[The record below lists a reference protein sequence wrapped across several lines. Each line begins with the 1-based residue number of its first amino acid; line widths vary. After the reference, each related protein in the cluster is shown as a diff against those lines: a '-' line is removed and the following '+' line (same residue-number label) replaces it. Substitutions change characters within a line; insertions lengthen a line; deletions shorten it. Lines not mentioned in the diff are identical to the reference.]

1 MFEKV
6 EEKVFFAPWRQDGWV
21 LGVSFSNIVRNRA
34 PCGARL
40 ARKVLQDDNLAPF
53 SSDKIRAKILNLG
66 YGGAR
71 RALHNLSPKSA
82 RILSA
87 AITGTTLPPAGVRIG
102 PPAGVR
108 TPRDNFHSQVG

>member
-53 SSDKIRAKILNLG
+53 SSDKIRAKILATCG
-66 YGGAR
+66 H
-71 RALHNLSPKSA
+71 LHNLSSKSA
-82 RILSA
+82 RILSLLKGA
-87 AITGTTLPPAGVRIG
+87 RL
-102 PPAGVR
+102 
-108 TPRDNFHSQVG
+108 SS